1 MGYEMIN
8 KYLMT
13 CTKGT
18 GKTLL
23 KKLLGTRNIF
33 GIPEKELAKYHK
45 QIVNIFYEHNNYG
58 DNAQTVHDLL
68 LSVSRKRKPFT
79 LASLGYQLPNA
90 TAGGVIRALFEK
102 DFIVHAGYEKSS
114 VGGNKGGLVN
124 VWVKSDVKQ

>member
-1 MGYEMIN
+1 
-8 KYLMT
+8 MT

-33 GIPEKELAKYHK
+33 GIPEKDLAKHHK

-79 LASLGYQLPNA
+79 IASFGYQLPSSV
-90 TAGGVIRALFEK
+90 AGGVARKLLEK
-102 DFIVHAGYEKSS
+102 DFIVHAGYEPSN

>member
-18 GKTLL
+18 GRTLL

-33 GIPEKELAKYHK
+33 GIPEKELAKHHK

-79 LASLGYQLPNA
+79 IASLGYQLPSSV
-90 TAGGVIRALFEK
+90 AGGVARKLLEK
-102 DFIVHAGYEKSS
+102 DFIVHAGYEPSN

-124 VWVKSDVKQ
+124 VWVKSDVK